1 MMDSYLLPTVPTGR
15 VDVVLDTDTYNE
27 IDDQFAVAYLLRSE
41 DKLNCVAMYAA
52 PFSNHRTR
60 VDEGMEKSYEELL
73 KILRLCGRED
83 KISVCF
89 KGSDRYL
96 PSEREPVSS
105 PAAHD
110 LVERAKAYTEENPL
124 YVVAI
129 GAITNVASALLLD
142 PSIADK
148 IVVVWL
154 GGHAL
159 QWKDTKEFNMM
170 QDVAAARVVFSMAT
184 RLVQLPCMGV
194 VSSFT
199 ISQPELEAYLVGV
212 NPLCDYLAKNT
223 IRYENQWN
231 EGRPWAKQ
239 IWDVTAVA
247 WLLNEGNRFMEAIP
261 VPVHM
266 PEYDHRYGLPTG
278 ERLMLYVRHINRTL
292 LMEDLLCKL
301 KR

>member
-1 MMDSYLLPTVPTGR
+1 MKLQTMLPTVPTGR

-27 IDDQFAVAYLLRSE
+27 IDDQYAIAYLLRSQE
-41 DKLNCVAMYAA
+41 KLNCVAMYAA
-52 PFSNHRTR
+52 PFSNGETR
-60 VDEGMEKSYEELL
+60 VDEGMEKSYDELL

-83 KISVCF
+83 MIPYCY

-96 PSEREPVSS
+96 PSESEPVYSD
-105 PAAHD
+105 AVRD
-110 LVERAKAYTEENPL
+110 LIDRARTYTAEEPL

-129 GAITNVASALLLD
+129 GAITNIASAFLLAPD
-142 PSIADK
+142 IADK

-159 QWKDTKEFNMM
+159 HWKDTREFNMY
-170 QDVAAARVVFSMAT
+170 QDVAAARVVFSKAE

-199 ISQPELEAYLVGV
+199 ISAPELEKYLIGV

-247 WLLNEGNRFMEAIP
+247 WLLNDGDRFMEAIP
-261 VPVHM
+261 MPVHM
-266 PEYDHRYGLPTG
+266 PEYDYRYGLPTG
-278 ERLMLYVRHINRTL
+278 DRLMLYVRHIDRTP
-292 LMEDLLCKL
+292 LMEDLINKL
-301 KR
+301 RG